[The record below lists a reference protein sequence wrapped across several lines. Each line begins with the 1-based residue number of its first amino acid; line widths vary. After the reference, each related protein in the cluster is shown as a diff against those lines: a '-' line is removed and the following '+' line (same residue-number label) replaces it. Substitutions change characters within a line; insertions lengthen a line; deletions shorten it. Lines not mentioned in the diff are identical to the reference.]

1 MIFDTDFRTVGYGGV
16 IAGALLL
23 SGCGGE
29 GSTSAPPIITV
40 PAFAPAP
47 TTSPS
52 TTVAIPN
59 ATSAFSAPQQIA
71 GISINQKM
79 TPTFDLATLNFSLNG
94 GFYFANGILSVLP
107 IFYPSHAV
115 NADPTL
121 VGKNT
126 DVYLSE
132 FSYRLNGLSATPV
145 PSAAKVSYPGA
156 GTDGA
161 VVADFNGD
169 GIQDVFI
176 ADHGYDA
183 SPFPGGQNS
192 LLFGTAGG
200 GFVAGK
206 LPAVLDFTHSA
217 TVADIDSDGDIDIF
231 VGNIGKPNPIDPY
244 FLINDGKGN
253 FTQNFNLLSGLP
265 GKFPS
270 SQVNAKGLN
279 YTGSHL
285 SDVNKDGKIDLILT
299 GFGNGSELLSWDGS
313 KFVVKQNL
321 YLNDDANRSVTSV
334 DIADLDNDGKNEI
347 ILHSTTVASTNY
359 YKQDQID
366 VLKQNAS
373 GSYQLD
379 QTVVVSGTAWNRDLY
394 VDDVNNDGFADLI
407 SLGTDSK
414 IILNDKGKLFVAE
427 YKFPFDSADRAL
439 GMLDL
444 NSDGHLDIIYSQVN
458 AQQSTQFLFV
468 NNLYVMFG

>member
-1 MIFDTDFRTVGYGGV
+1 MKFKVDALTVSLMATMLV
-16 IAGALLL
+16 
-23 SGCGGE
+23 GCGGE

-40 PAFAPAP
+40 PGVTPIAPPA
-47 TTSPS
+47 
-52 TTVAIPN
+52 TVATPT
-59 ATSAFSAPQQIA
+59 AASAFSAPQQIS

-79 TPTFDLATLNFSLNG
+79 TQTSNNQRVLDFSLNG
-94 GFYFANGILSVLP
+94 GFYFANGILSFLP

-126 DVYLSE
+126 NVYLPE
-132 FSYRLNGLSATPV
+132 FSYKLNGLSATPA
-145 PSAAKVSYPGA
+145 PSAAKVSFPGA

-161 VVADFNGD
+161 IVADFNGD

-176 ADHGYDA
+176 ADSGYDDFPA
-183 SPFPGGQNS
+183 PGGQNS

-217 TVADIDSDGDIDIF
+217 AVADIDSDGDIDIF

-270 SQVNAKGLN
+270 SQINSLGIN

-285 SDVNKDGKIDLILT
+285 SDVNKDGKIDLIL
-299 GFGNGSELLSWDGS
+299 GGMGNGSELLSWDGS

-347 ILHSTTVASTNY
+347 ILHSTTISSNNY
-359 YKQDQID
+359 YKQDQVD

-373 GSYQLD
+373 GSYELK
-379 QTVVVSGTAWNRDLY
+379 QTIVVSGTTWNRDLY
-394 VDDVNNDGFADLI
+394 VDDINKDGFADLI
-407 SLGTDSK
+407 ILGTDSK
-414 IILNDKGKLFVAE
+414 IVLNDKGKLFLAD
-427 YKFPFDSADRAL
+427 YKFPFDDKDRAL

-444 NSDGHLDIIYSQVN
+444 NSDGRLDIIYSQSN
-458 AQQSTQFLFV
+458 PQQSTQSLIV
-468 NNLYVMFG
+468 NNVYVMFGQR